1 MRYLKVSI
9 KNVIRRFIFSLFNAL
24 APSSKLSS
32 PYRYRRVQAKSILK
46 QYVND
51 CIEEMFSLSY
61 AYPASVNIDTAN
73 FFYAFTKNVRPQL
86 IVEIGCF
93 IGLSTQHFAQ
103 ALSEIGFGKIISIDL
118 FDFEVETAEGIKNR
132 FEITKYYLAKA
143 GLDGVTHIVK
153 GASTEVRSNIKEDIE
168 GKIDLLYIDGD
179 HTVNGIFSD
188 FNAYYNDVRKGG
200 YIFLHD
206 IYPHM
211 CGWNG
216 PRKLIDHLKRLG
228 TMPNNIE
235 LIEFPTKE
243 GYGIAILR
251 KINSETLHFDIASV
265 KNCYP
270 TQDLSHVALVE
281 IVVKNYNTGKPI
293 PGATVSCNDIPV
305 DGKGITD
312 CNGILSHRGIL
323 PNRYVLE
330 ISAEGYVTKQD
341 VIIHVLYERNIQ
353 QFEVK
358 LMPLSSEQ

>member
-9 KNVIRRFIFSLFNAL
+9 KNVIRRFVLSLLNAL
-24 APSSKLSS
+24 VPGSKLS
-32 PYRYRRVQAKSILK
+32 PPYRRVQAKSISK

-51 CIEEMFSLSY
+51 CIEEMCSLSY
-61 AYPASVNIDTAN
+61 AYPTSVNIDTAN
-73 FFYAFTKNVRPQL
+73 FYYAFTKNVRPQL

-118 FDFEVETAEGIKNR
+118 FDFEVETAEGMMNR

-153 GASTEVRSNIKEDIE
+153 GASTEVRSNIKEDIK

-200 YIFLHD
+200 YILLHD

-216 PRKLIDHLKRLG
+216 PRILIDHLKQLG
-228 TMPNNIE
+228 LVAHNIE
-235 LIEFPTKE
+235 LLEFPTKE
-243 GYGIAILR
+243 GYGISILR
-251 KINSETLHFDIASV
+251 KINSEALHLDIASIRD
-265 KNCYP
+265 CYP
-270 TQDLSHVALVE
+270 TSQDISHVAPVE
-281 IVVKNYNTGKPI
+281 VVVKNYNTGKPI
-293 PGATVSCNDIPV
+293 PGATVSFKEIPV
-305 DGKGITD
+305 DGKGNTD
-312 CNGILSHRGIL
+312 NKGIFSLFHRGIL

-330 ISAEGYVTKQD
+330 VSAEGYVTKKD
-341 VIIHVLYERNIQ
+341 VLIHVIYEQSLQ

-358 LMPLSSEQ
+358 LKPM